1 MLVPV
6 LRLPPRVVCLDH
18 NHDGV
23 HGVEFHGLPPL
34 GGGRLLGDPP
44 DHGGHF
50 GGHPLEGDPPISQAN
65 YLCLTKRRLFKTQQ
79 FKSHFDQDQHRSRG
93 HFCPETKNSILA
105 TFHLFPLKK
114 PFFCAPL
121 KSMSD
126 TPRKKFKITTVICNK
141 GQLSQPQAVSNI
153 CCKYL
158 KNRDLSRN

>member
-18 NHDGV
+18 NDDGV

-126 TPRKKFKITTVICNK
+126 TSTVFFNHNCNMQQRSIVTTSSCF
-141 GQLSQPQAVSNI
+141 
-153 CCKYL
+153 KYL
-158 KNRDLSRN
+158 L

>member
-18 NHDGV
+18 NDDGV

-114 PFFCAPL
+114 TIFLRAIKINVRYINSFFF
-121 KSMSD
+121 KS
-126 TPRKKFKITTVICNK
+126 
-141 GQLSQPQAVSNI
+141 QLSYATKVSCHN
-153 CCKYL
+153 L
-158 KNRDLSRN
+158 KLFQIFVVVSI

>member
-1 MLVPV
+1 MMGSNGLK
-6 LRLPPRVVCLDH
+6 LY
-18 NHDGV
+18 
-23 HGVEFHGLPPL
+23 VEFHDLPPL
-34 GGGRLLGDPP
+34 WGGRTLWWPTWPRWTLKWAPP
-44 DHGGHF
+44 GRR
-50 GGHPLEGDPPISQAN
+50 PPISKQAN